1 MRIPPSL
8 VRASC
13 LAAVAAVPLA
23 PARAQMP
30 NDFEVRE
37 LEKGDAEV
45 IQAVQ
50 PFADC
55 LVAQKAKGIPKYL
68 GSLVPEV
75 EWIARDMS
83 KAHPDCPAPRKLGRS
98 TTIFLQTAL
107 FESMIRRDLANASPP
122 GNFNH
127 LPPFL
132 YVKTTDNDLSREWF
146 ANLIDPY
153 DCVSRREPAKV
164 QAFLATTP
172 LSAEEG
178 RAFADLK
185 ATLVACQPKGEKW
198 ELRAYFARR
207 YLAETYYTLMKV
219 NQRANAGTQN

>member
-1 MRIPPSL
+1 MRRSL
-8 VRASC
+8 LVFAPVVI
-13 LAAVAAVPLA
+13 AVAAVPVA
-23 PARAQMP
+23 PAHAQMP

-45 IQAVQ
+45 IQAAR

-55 LVAQKAKGIPKYL
+55 LVAQNAKEIPKYL
-68 GSLVPEV
+68 GSLVPKI
-75 EWIARDMS
+75 EWIAREMS
-83 KAHPDCPAPRKLGRS
+83 KAHPDCPAPKKLGRD
-98 TTIFLQTAL
+98 TTIFLQTAF
-107 FESMIRRDLANASPP
+107 FETLIRRDFAKTPPP

-146 ANLIDPY
+146 ANLIEPY
-153 DCVSRREPAKV
+153 DCVSRRQPAKV
-164 QAFLATTP
+164 QAFLATAP

-178 RAFADLK
+178 AAFADLK
-185 ATLVACQPKGEKW
+185 PTIVACQPKGEKW

-207 YLAETYYTLMKV
+207 YLAETYYMLMKMD
-219 NQRANAGTQN
+219 QRSKAGTQ

>member
-1 MRIPPSL
+1 MRVCTVLLRISS
-8 VRASC
+8 VA
-13 LAAVAAVPLA
+13 AAVATLSA
-23 PARAQMP
+23 PVHAQMP
-30 NDFEVRE
+30 NDFEVLE

-45 IQAVQ
+45 IQAAR

-68 GSLVPEV
+68 GSLVPEI
-75 EWIARDMS
+75 EWIAREMS
-83 KAHPDCPAPRKLGRS
+83 KAHPDCPAPRKLGRG

-107 FESMIRRDLANASPP
+107 FESMIQRDLANVSPP
-122 GNFNH
+122 QNFSH

-153 DCVSRREPAKV
+153 DCVSRREPVKV
-164 QAFLATTP
+164 RAFLETTP

-178 RAFADLK
+178 RAFGDLK
-185 ATLVACQPKGEKW
+185 TTLVACQPKGEKW

-219 NQRANAGTQN
+219 DQRSKAGSQ